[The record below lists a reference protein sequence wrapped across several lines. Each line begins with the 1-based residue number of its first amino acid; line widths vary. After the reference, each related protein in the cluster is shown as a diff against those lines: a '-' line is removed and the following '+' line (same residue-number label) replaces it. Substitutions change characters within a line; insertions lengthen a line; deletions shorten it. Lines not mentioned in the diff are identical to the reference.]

1 MSQEYWAALAGGI
14 LIGLAAALMWRL
26 YGRIMGCSGI
36 LAGVFGTHAD
46 ERRWRLAFVAGVL
59 VSPWLYAAVFGM
71 PQVVITD
78 NRWLLAVGGLLVG
91 YGTRLGSG
99 CTSGHG
105 VCGLGR
111 LSQRSLAA
119 VAVFML
125 FGFAT
130 VFVLRHVWGV
140 GG

>member
-78 NRWLLAVGGLLVG
+78 NRWLLAVGGLLVS
-91 YGTRLGSG
+91 YGKRM
-99 CTSGHG
+99 
-105 VCGLGR
+105 R
-111 LSQRSLAA
+111 
-119 VAVFML
+119 
-125 FGFAT
+125 
-130 VFVLRHVWGV
+130 
-140 GG
+140 